1 MKKGFV
7 IGFLFY
13 FVISVI
19 IESIFPNFNRGVVL
33 IIAIIVSLIVKDF
46 LIVIFPKQYKK
57 NKQQLDQ
64 EKDERHIYIKTK
76 SAWITLKIL
85 IYSLAVSAITCSILG
100 NQELQ
105 FILSSILV
113 ILLLLY
119 MIVYLWTE
127 KTS

>member
-1 MKKGFV
+1 MKKGLV

-33 IIAIIVSLIVKDF
+33 IIAILVSLIVKDF

-57 NKQQLDQ
+57 NKQQIDQ

-76 SAWITLKIL
+76 SSWITLKIL

-113 ILLLLY
+113 ILLLMY